1 MSFRKNSN
9 WNEKNE
15 LKVFLIF
22 KKLEK
27 ECFPRGKQIEL
38 SRQMA
43 KNTNLSEGSISAKV
57 GNYKSVAGI
66 NNNSNASKYTKL
78 FYLKYKS
85 LSIKEV
91 EQIID
96 IGIITTNEIVNL
108 VEKDE
113 VINSETG
120 DAILEEAVVE
130 TFSPISKTGF
140 ALGGLGLLFGLPF

>member
-15 LKVFLIF
+15 LKAFLIF

-27 ECFPRGKQIEL
+27 ECFPRGKQMEL

-57 GNYKSVAGI
+57 SNYKSLAGI
-66 NNNSNASKYTKL
+66 NNNSNASKATKL
-78 FYLKYKS
+78 LYSKYKD
-85 LSIKEV
+85 LSIKEL
-91 EQIID
+91 EQIIN
-96 IGIITTNEIVNL
+96 ISAMGTSEIANLIESNESTG
-108 VEKDE
+108 
-113 VINSETG
+113 SE
-120 DAILEEAVVE
+120 ASEAVLSESVVE
-130 TFSPISKTGF
+130 SLSPVSKTGL